1 MVYCF
6 TTGECIS
13 LCGAIAS
20 FLAIVVALVIAFW
33 QRKQDNRK
41 KEEEYQ
47 DIGEVICELIRQ
59 LAYLVDTQVCQGY
72 EGCIDKLMEDPLS
85 QPEMKIVPLVSI
97 NKLNKL
103 SPELVYKTF
112 KYNGL
117 KGITFNNFILHVDSI
132 SSSLELNVE
141 NYRLSESRIVELK
154 NKYKEQFRTLK
165 LLVNQSIQKMERDGN
180 FDTPLYNRI
189 KAILSEYLTKD
200 VNRANN
206 LDDFAYSMQYFVE
219 RIKNEFLG
227 KNEKELIDVQ
237 IINSASILQEIY
249 STIELSN
256 TEYIK
261 YLCADKEQ
269 IWKDMEI
276 LLDIGK
282 ELNGGKDIVK
292 RDNKEEIKLKQK

>member
-33 QRKQDNRK
+33 QRRQDNRK

-261 YLCADKEQ
+261 YLYADKEQ
-269 IWKDMEI
+269 IWKDMKI

-292 RDNKEEIKLKQK
+292 RDNKEEIKLK

>member
-1 MVYCF
+1 M
-6 TTGECIS
+6 
-13 LCGAIAS
+13 
-20 FLAIVVALVIAFW
+20 IAFW
-33 QRKQDNRK
+33 QRRQDNRK

-261 YLCADKEQ
+261 YLYADKEQ
-269 IWKDMEI
+269 IWKDMKI

>member
-33 QRKQDNRK
+33 QRRQDNRK

-180 FDTPLYNRI
+180 LI
-189 KAILSEYLTKD
+189 HLSIIESRQYYL
-200 VNRANN
+200 
-206 LDDFAYSMQYFVE
+206 
-219 RIKNEFLG
+219 
-227 KNEKELIDVQ
+227 
-237 IINSASILQEIY
+237 
-249 STIELSN
+249 N
-256 TEYIK
+256 T
-261 YLCADKEQ
+261 
-269 IWKDMEI
+269 
-276 LLDIGK
+276 
-282 ELNGGKDIVK
+282 
-292 RDNKEEIKLKQK
+292 

>member
-1 MVYCF
+1 M
-6 TTGECIS
+6 
-13 LCGAIAS
+13 
-20 FLAIVVALVIAFW
+20 
-33 QRKQDNRK
+33 
-41 KEEEYQ
+41 
-47 DIGEVICELIRQ
+47 
-59 LAYLVDTQVCQGY
+59 
-72 EGCIDKLMEDPLS
+72 
-85 QPEMKIVPLVSI
+85 
-97 NKLNKL
+97 
-103 SPELVYKTF
+103 
-112 KYNGL
+112 
-117 KGITFNNFILHVDSI
+117 
-132 SSSLELNVE
+132 E

-261 YLCADKEQ
+261 YLYADKEQ
-269 IWKDMEI
+269 IWKDMKI

>member
-33 QRKQDNRK
+33 QRRQDNRK

-47 DIGEVICELIRQ
+47 DIGEVICELIRH

-261 YLCADKEQ
+261 YLYAYKEQ
-269 IWKDMEI
+269 IWKDMKI

>member
-33 QRKQDNRK
+33 QRRQDNRK

-132 SSSLELNVE
+132 SSSLELNLE

-261 YLCADKEQ
+261 YLYADKEQ
-269 IWKDMEI
+269 IWKDMKI

>member
-33 QRKQDNRK
+33 QRRQDNRK

-165 LLVNQSIQKMERDGN
+165 LLVNIQKMERDGN

-261 YLCADKEQ
+261 YLYADKEQ
-269 IWKDMEI
+269 IWKDMKI

>member
-6 TTGECIS
+6 TTGEWIS

-200 VNRANN
+200 VDRANN

-227 KNEKELIDVQ
+227 KNEKELIDAQ
-237 IINSASILQEIY
+237 IINNASILQEIY

-256 TEYIK
+256 TEYIQ

-292 RDNKEEIKLKQK
+292 RDNKEEIKLK

>member
-33 QRKQDNRK
+33 QRRQDNRK

-261 YLCADKEQ
+261 YLYADKEQ
-269 IWKDMEI
+269 IWKDMKI

-292 RDNKEEIKLKQK
+292 RDNKEEIK

>member
-33 QRKQDNRK
+33 QRRQDNRK

-72 EGCIDKLMEDPLS
+72 VGCIDKLMEDPLS

-261 YLCADKEQ
+261 YLYADKEQ
-269 IWKDMEI
+269 IWKDMKI

>member
-33 QRKQDNRK
+33 QRR
-41 KEEEYQ
+41 Q

-261 YLCADKEQ
+261 YLYADKEQ
-269 IWKDMEI
+269 IWKDMKI

>member
-33 QRKQDNRK
+33 QRRQDNRK

-261 YLCADKEQ
+261 YLYADKEQ
-269 IWKDMEI
+269 IWKDMKI

-292 RDNKEEIKLKQK
+292 RDNKEEIRLKQK